1 MDMQKSEEIGH
12 ASTIQLGRRKAALA
26 IVTVGLAS
34 MTAGRAIG
42 AVPPALDESLALPVK
57 HLTRDGVRL
66 AYVEKGTGEPSI
78 LLVHGMTGE
87 HSSFLYLLHHLSKN
101 HRVVAVDLRG
111 HGDSDAPEGEY
122 SDAVFND
129 DLVFMCNELGLKNPV
144 AMGHSFGGSTLLHL
158 AQHRPGFL
166 GGLVLL
172 DSGVR
177 TTAAKEAE
185 LQPVYDDPDPE
196 ALAKFLAERMNS
208 PWDPPELRSRR
219 KNKKYPPDHVIESMQ
234 KTVVGFDAASAAAEV
249 TLPALFLLA
258 TRHFSDPET
267 LGRLGPNWLVGQ
279 VVASGH
285 SIHLVVPEQVHPMI
299 DRFLQIHWG
308 S

>member
-1 MDMQKSEEIGH
+1 MDVKNAIQNV
-12 ASTIQLGRRKAALA
+12 ASFKLGRRKAALA
-26 IVTVGLAS
+26 VVAASLAG
-34 MTAGRAIG
+34 MTMGRAAG
-42 AVPPALDESLALPVK
+42 AVPPALDETLALPVK

-111 HGDSDAPEGEY
+111 HGQSDAPEGVY
-122 SDAVFND
+122 SDDVFND

-144 AMGHSFGGSTLLHL
+144 AMGHSFGGSTLLYL

-166 GGLVLL
+166 RGLVLL

-177 TTAAKEAE
+177 TKAAKEAE
-185 LQPVYDDPDPE
+185 LQPVYDDPDPD
-196 ALAKFLAERMNS
+196 ALSKFLAERMNS
-208 PWDPPELRSRR
+208 PWDPPELRERR

-234 KTVVGFDAASAAAEV
+234 KTVVAFDAASAAAEV

-267 LGRLGPNWLVGQ
+267 LARLGPNWLVGQ

-299 DRFLQIHWG
+299 DRFLQIHWR